1 MNTAFVS
8 KKSINISDNGISAF
22 IEHELNSKKINII
35 LKIDLDK
42 NTMEFIFNNSR
53 INIFKDKDENK
64 IKAFKII
71 ASYIITQI
79 GNNNFVTENI
89 KKLAKRLEQIMDK
102 LK

>member
-42 NTMEFIFNNSR
+42 NTMEFIFNNAR

-64 IKAFKII
+64 ITY
-71 ASYIITQI
+71 YIIFS
-79 GNNNFVTENI
+79 NFLFFKCTSCY
-89 KKLAKRLEQIMDK
+89 K
-102 LK
+102 